1 MWTTHAP
8 CRCPEPGAAA
18 SYSYTVHMHTCNYAG
33 TCLSKLHMRQ
43 SYRVRVIKSS
53 TDSLNA
59 REQAASQAGGP
70 TIDPVS
76 HHERTTL
83 PTPSTVAIIAAAAP
97 IWDRGG
103 SRPPWIRELATT
115 PPAPIMPPIAA
126 DCSIRWTLQPM
137 YDLRVQRADRLWRLT
152 ARWVGPRALERPSRR
167 HSLAPSRRR
176 AEDLHS

>member
-1 MWTTHAP
+1 M
-8 CRCPEPGAAA
+8 
-18 SYSYTVHMHTCNYAG
+18 
-33 TCLSKLHMRQ
+33 SKLHTPHATEELHGEKSQ
-43 SYRVRVIKSS
+43 ENSY
-53 TDSLNA
+53 A
-59 REQAASQAGGP
+59 REQAGSQAGAP

-76 HHERTTL
+76 PHERTTL

-137 YDLRVQRADRLWRLT
+137 CDLRVQRVDRL
-152 ARWVGPRALERPSRR
+152 
-167 HSLAPSRRR
+167 
-176 AEDLHS
+176 